1 MPRELATGV
10 QGLSN
15 RLVNRQYSTKALL
28 IERVNAQLL
37 VITGQAT
44 CKALYLPMVHP
55 TADKYQTPF
64 LLPAIEWEA
73 RLVTAVGRI

>member
-1 MPRELATGV
+1 M
-10 QGLSN
+10 
-15 RLVNRQYSTKALL
+15 NRQYSTKALL

-37 VITGQAT
+37 VVTGQAT
-44 CKALYLPMVHP
+44 CKALYFQMVHG
-55 TADKYQTPF
+55 TTGRYETPF